1 MAKVKL
7 IVSDQKTGKSYQV
20 EAVNKI
26 SGMNIGDELD
36 GGSLGLGGYRLKIT
50 GGSNK
55 DGTPMKSDLPGGKRK
70 KILFRKG
77 GQGFKPRHD
86 GERRRKMV
94 CGEQIISE
102 TSQVNTIISK
112 YGEKSVEDLLGLTN

>member
-70 KILFRKG
+70 KFFLGREDRDLNRG
-77 GQGFKPRHD
+77 
-86 GERRRKMV
+86 MM
-94 CGEQIISE
+94 
-102 TSQVNTIISK
+102 
-112 YGEKSVEDLLGLTN
+112 EKEEGRWFAESR